1 MTKSGGQFA
10 LASPRYTFWG
20 DLSPCLPRDLRP
32 WLPRHGRGSNFQNP
46 IQPTTLLTQPNP
58 THHLIKKLRPN
69 PLSIWQSWSYSQR
82 TNYQAYRPNCICWRL
97 HHEQNYSWVSKASIG
112 LCITTHWH
120 SHRCWLH
127 LTVQTEN
134 RWIYI
139 IFIRHAG
146 RKQSNKNITGEYA
159 CCGDLDPTKPTV
171 IMKIFD
177 PTQPNPWIDPTHGHV
192 WDYLCICARYN
203 GKHNQTESKRWKG
216 TSREQNR
223 KSAVVAG

>member
-1 MTKSGGQFA
+1 MAVG
-10 LASPRYTFWG
+10 
-20 DLSPCLPRDLRP
+20 
-32 WLPRHGRGSNFQNP
+32 P
-46 IQPTTLLTQPNP
+46 IFNTQPNP

-69 PLSIWQSWSYSQR
+69 QTHCQSDSHGHTVNEQIIKHIAASVKGFIAN
-82 TNYQAYRPNCICWRL
+82 NYY
-97 HHEQNYSWVSKASIG
+97 YSWVSKARIG
-112 LCITTHWH
+112 LCITMHWL
-120 SHRCWLH
+120 SHQCSLH